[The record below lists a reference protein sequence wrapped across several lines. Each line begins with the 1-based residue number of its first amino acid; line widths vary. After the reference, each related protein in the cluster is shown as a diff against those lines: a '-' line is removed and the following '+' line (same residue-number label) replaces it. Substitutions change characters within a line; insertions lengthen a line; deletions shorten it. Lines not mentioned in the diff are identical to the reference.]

1 MLSDIMLNVIIINAV
16 IPSSRAERLGTKLAR
31 LIPDASVLKLFV
43 FEIYECS

>member
-1 MLSDIMLNVIIINAV
+1 MLNVIINNAV
-16 IPSSRAERLGTKLAR
+16 MPSTKAQGLGTKLAR